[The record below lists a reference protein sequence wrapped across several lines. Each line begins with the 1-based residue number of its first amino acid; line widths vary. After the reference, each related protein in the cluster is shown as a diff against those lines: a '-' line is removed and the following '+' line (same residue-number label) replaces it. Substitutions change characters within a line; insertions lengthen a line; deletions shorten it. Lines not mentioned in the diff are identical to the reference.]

1 MICASC
7 DQPIREGQGVTRPI
21 DGASGP
27 VGTVTVHKEPCRR
40 VDQPTVQQGR
50 GVRRRW

>member
-7 DQPIREGQGVTRPI
+7 DQPIRKGQQYVTRPI

-27 VGTVTVHKEPCRR
+27 GGTVTVHKEPCRR

-50 GVRRRW
+50 GVRHW

>member
-1 MICASC
+1 MICAHC
-7 DQPIREGQGVTRPI
+7 DQPIREGQGITRTI

-27 VGTVTVHKEPCRR
+27 GGTVTVHREPCRR